1 MSPTEGIDASKI
13 VSERPIPDR
22 DGPRDECGVFGVLAP
37 GHDVARLA
45 YFGLYALQHRGQE
58 SAGIATCEGGHITTL
73 RELGLVS
80 QVFDEQK
87 LQALSG
93 DMAIGHVRYSTTGGG
108 AWENAQPVWRSDRR
122 EVALAHNGNLTNAI
136 ELYKELRERGLSFRG
151 TSDSEIIAALLS
163 SSEADTI
170 EDAVAEVMPRLQGAY
185 STVVMTKHAVVAFR
199 DPHGVRPLSLGELDG
214 RHVVASESCA
224 FDIIGARLLREI
236 EPGELVSL
244 TERGL
249 EVREAVPS
257 GEPARCVFEHIYFS
271 RPDTRLE
278 GRVLQQVRGRMG
290 EILWREAPVD
300 ADLVISV
307 PDSGNPAANGF
318 ARASGIPQDDGLIKN
333 RYVARTFI
341 QPGQELRKHGLRMK
355 FNPLPEIVADRRV
368 VVVDDSIV
376 RGNTTR
382 QIVGMLK
389 DAGAREVHLRIS
401 APPIRHP
408 CHYGIDMSTREE
420 MIAHGRTVGEIAR
433 ELKADSLAYLSMEGV
448 YEAVGTPAGDHCD
461 ACFTGDYPLGDPEAA
476 NGKFALEEIE
486 QIPVESS
493 APTRA

>member
-1 MSPTEGIDASKI
+1 VT
-13 VSERPIPDR
+13 ERPTDPR
-22 DGPRDECGVFGVLAP
+22 EGPRDECGVFGVYAP

-73 RELGLVS
+73 REAGLVS
-80 QVFDEQK
+80 QVFDEEK
-87 LQALSG
+87 LHALRG

-108 AWENAQPVWRSDRR
+108 SWENAQPVWRDDGR
-122 EVALAHNGNLTNAI
+122 ELALAHNGNLTNAV
-136 ELYKELRERGLSFRG
+136 ELYGELRSAGISFRG

-163 SSEADTI
+163 SNDGPYI
-170 EDAVAEVMPRLQGAY
+170 EDAVADVMPRLKGAY

-199 DPHGVRPLSLGELDG
+199 DPHGVRPLSLGQIDD
-214 RHVVASESCA
+214 RYVVASESCA
-224 FDIIGARLLREI
+224 FDIIGGKLLREVR
-236 EPGELVSL
+236 PGELISL
-244 TERGL
+244 TEGGIETRQVV
-249 EVREAVPS
+249 ESNR
-257 GEPARCVFEHIYFS
+257 PAMCVFEHIYFS
-271 RPDTRLE
+271 RPDSRLE
-278 GRVLQQVRGRMG
+278 GKVLQQVRGRMG
-290 EILWREAPVD
+290 ETLWRESPVD

-318 ARASGIPQDDGLIKN
+318 SRASGIPQDDGLIKN

-355 FNPLPEIVADRRV
+355 FNPLPEIVAGKRV

-382 QIVGMLK
+382 QIVGMLRE
-389 DAGAREVHLRIS
+389 AGASEVHLRIS

-420 MIAHGRTVGEIAR
+420 MIAHGRSVAEVAR
-433 ELKADSLAYLSMEGV
+433 ELDANSLAYLSIEGV
-448 YEAVGTPAGDHCD
+448 YEAVGSGNEAHCD
-461 ACFTGDYPLGDPEAA
+461 ACFTGSYPLGDPESA
-476 NGKFALEEIE
+476 NGKFALEEIATV
-486 QIPVESS
+486 PAS
-493 APTRA
+493 R